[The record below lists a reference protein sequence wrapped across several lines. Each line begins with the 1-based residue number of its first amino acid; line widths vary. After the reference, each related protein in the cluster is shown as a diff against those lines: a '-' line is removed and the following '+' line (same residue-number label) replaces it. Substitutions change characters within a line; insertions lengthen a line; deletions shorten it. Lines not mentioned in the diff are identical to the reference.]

1 MERRMF
7 VETLGLL
14 TKLEKLV
21 SVNQHIQPNTLL
33 LENTQPYPGY
43 YSQHEVDLEKPRTV
57 FIVTKERYSIDE
69 VLRLMYEARKIF
81 NHQLDATPCKISIF
95 SDSYYAI
102 RVRHLKNFGMV
113 KDFQDFLRG
122 EGVVFLKHRAI
133 NDTATL
139 EIQKLFNLE
148 EIIAGVY
155 QDLDES
161 GERYISLSVK
171 LDFGQFVKV
180 TQAVKNNID
189 ENNFDAALA
198 VFYRKNGVVDAVR
211 VFEPFISI
219 HNLEKIRMAY
229 EDQIRRL
236 KLNEI

>member
-1 MERRMF
+1 
-7 VETLGLL
+7 
-14 TKLEKLV
+14 
-21 SVNQHIQPNTLL
+21 
-33 LENTQPYPGY
+33 
-43 YSQHEVDLEKPRTV
+43 
-57 FIVTKERYSIDE
+57 
-69 VLRLMYEARKIF
+69 
-81 NHQLDATPCKISIF
+81 
-95 SDSYYAI
+95 
-102 RVRHLKNFGMV
+102 
-113 KDFQDFLRG
+113 LRG